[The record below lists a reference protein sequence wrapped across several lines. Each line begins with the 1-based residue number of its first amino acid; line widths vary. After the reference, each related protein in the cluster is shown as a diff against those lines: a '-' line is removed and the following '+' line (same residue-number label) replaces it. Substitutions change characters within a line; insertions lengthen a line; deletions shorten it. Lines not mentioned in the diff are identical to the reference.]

1 MKQNIYKL
9 ENVDCAACGNKLED
23 YINKLDG
30 VHSSNF
36 NFMLLRFIV
45 NFDENIIND
54 EEIETNIHKSL
65 RGVEIIQKNNKEFI
79 DTYQGEGVFKKILFK
94 GRKR

>member
-9 ENVDCAACGNKLED
+9 DNIDCALCGNKIED

-30 VHSSNF
+30 VFSSNF
-36 NFMLLRFIV
+36 NFMLSKFIV
-45 NFDENIIND
+45 DFDENIISD

-79 DTYQGEGVFKKILFK
+79 DTYQEESVFKKILFK